1 MEELRHYRALGL
13 PAGADI
19 KQIKSAYRVL
29 AKKYHPDMSKDP
41 ATGEQFRRVVA
52 AYKTLVARE
61 EKSVYIRSTV
71 RRTYRSAPTTSQRQS
86 GAKNTREKPS
96 ENADNAANN
105 SGNSLY
111 SIGQLLLNGKTASMR
126 AFAAKRLGFSGQKGA
141 YVYLKRA
148 LEDPSE
154 AVVLAAVEAIGRLR
168 ITISARELEAT
179 FESGSRAVKM
189 AVLQAVELSVRKAVF
204 MGILLKGMQSLD
216 RNVRG
221 KALSLF
227 AQAGKEHS

>member
-19 KQIKSAYRVL
+19 QQIKSAYRVL

-41 ATGEQFRRVVA
+41 GTGEQFRRVVA

-61 EKSVYIRSTV
+61 EKNAYLRSTV
-71 RRTYRSAPTTSQRQS
+71 RRTYRSAQSAAARTDTTA
-86 GAKNTREKPS
+86 GDTVK
-96 ENADNAANN
+96 DAA
-105 SGNSLY
+105 GEARDSLY
-111 SIGQLLLNGKTASMR
+111 SIGQLLLNGKTSSMR

-154 AVVLAAVEAIGRLR
+154 SVVLAVVEAIGRLR
-168 ITISARELEAT
+168 ITISARELEST
-179 FESGSRAVKM
+179 FESGSRAVKI
-189 AVLQAVELSVRKAVF
+189 AVLQAVEMSARKAVF

-227 AQAGKEHS
+227 ARAGKESS

>member
-19 KQIKSAYRVL
+19 QQIKSAYRVL

-61 EKSVYIRSTV
+61 EKSAYIRSTV
-71 RRTYRSAPTTSQRQS
+71 RRTYRAAPRTSQHQT
-86 GAKNTREKPS
+86 GAKNESKNTSK
-96 ENADNAANN
+96 NAAHDVG
-105 SGNSLY
+105 SSLY

-154 AVVLAAVEAIGRLR
+154 PVVLAAVEAIGRLR
-168 ITISARELEAT
+168 ITISARELEST
-179 FESGSRAVKM
+179 FDSGSRAVKM
-189 AVLQAVELSVRKAVF
+189 AVLQAVEMSVRKAVF
-204 MGILLKGMQSLD
+204 LGILLKGMQSLD

-227 AQAGKEHS
+227 AQAGKERS

>member
-1 MEELRHYRALGL
+1 LEELRHYRALGL

-19 KQIKSAYRVL
+19 QQIKSAYRVL

-41 ATGEQFRRVVA
+41 STGEQFRRVVA

-61 EKSVYIRSTV
+61 EKSSYIRSTV
-71 RRTYRSAPTTSQRQS
+71 RRPYRTTRSSSAQQTDSTTGQ
-86 GAKNTREKPS
+86 
-96 ENADNAANN
+96 
-105 SGNSLY
+105 NSLY

-148 LEDPSE
+148 LDDPSE
-154 AVVLAAVEAIGRLR
+154 SVVLAAIEAIGRLR
-168 ITISARELEAT
+168 ITISAKELEST
-179 FESGSRAVKM
+179 FEAGSRSVKM
-189 AVLQAVELSVRKAVF
+189 AVLQAIELSLRKAVF

-216 RNVRG
+216 RSVRG

-227 AQAGKEHS
+227 AQAGKERN

>member
-19 KQIKSAYRVL
+19 NQIKSAYRVL

-41 ATGEQFRRVVA
+41 STGEQFRRVVA

-61 EKSVYIRSTV
+61 EKSGYIGSTV
-71 RRTYRSAPTTSQRQS
+71 RRTYRYAPSSAPPKSDENS
-86 GAKNTREKPS
+86 AKS
-96 ENADNAANN
+96 
-105 SGNSLY
+105 SLY

-154 AVVLAAVEAIGRLR
+154 SVVLAAVEAIGRLR
-168 ITISARELEAT
+168 ITISASELEST
-179 FESGSRAVKM
+179 FEVGSRAVKM
-189 AVLQAVELSVRKAVF
+189 AVLQAIETSTRKAVF
-204 MGILLKGMQSLD
+204 MAILVKGMQSLD
-216 RNVRG
+216 RHVRG
-221 KALSLF
+221 KSLSLF
-227 AQAGKEHS
+227 AQTGKEHT